1 MAGVAEESNE
11 LIYKLML
18 DIQGE
23 QRALRADIEASFAD
37 TRAEQEAL
45 NAKVVL
51 LRRPWCRST
60 NSWTTSPQATGW
72 SPSLSMSTP
81 IALTPWEPASSGSR
95 RSSTSPTHE
104 RDRR

>member
-1 MAGVAEESNE
+1 MAGVAEVSNE

-45 NAKVVL
+45 NAKVGTIASAMVSINKQL
-51 LRRPWCRST
+51 DDL
-60 NSWTTSPQATGW
+60 TTSNRLVAVAVDEHTHR
-72 SPSLSMSTP
+72 LD
-81 IALTPWEPASSGSR
+81 ALGTRLER
-95 RSSTSPTHE
+95 IEKKLDITHA
-104 RDRR
+104 